1 MCNCISALFCKGKQ
15 YALLLACA
23 LLVPRRDKLL
33 RPWRRLRP
41 QKLREA

>member
-1 MCNCISALFCKGKQ
+1 VKLELARRVAAALSADEPI
-15 YALLLACA
+15 ACA